1 MCVCVKEHGNPNS
14 LMGYHEPITV
24 NNRVQTKH
32 EFDIAICNWK
42 ENPQMIHDHAD
53 ELPWRKRKV
62 GDTSHQ
68 GTCGILPRM
77 NYNNRNKKESINKY
91 FYDYRK
97 PIRKTETK
105 NIWSTTKLE

>member
-53 ELPWRKRKV
+53 ELPWRKRKIFFFLNLAHLDV
-62 GDTSHQ
+62 
-68 GTCGILPRM
+68 
-77 NYNNRNKKESINKY
+77 
-91 FYDYRK
+91 
-97 PIRKTETK
+97 
-105 NIWSTTKLE
+105 